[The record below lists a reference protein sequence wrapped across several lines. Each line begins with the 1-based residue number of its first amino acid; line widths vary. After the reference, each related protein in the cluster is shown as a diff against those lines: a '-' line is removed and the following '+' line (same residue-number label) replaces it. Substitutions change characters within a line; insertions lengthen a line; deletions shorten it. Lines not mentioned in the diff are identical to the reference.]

1 MCKQNRSVRLRVA
14 LVTLMCATAVTVP
27 MGAPAPVVWNLVA
40 PPDLRPLRPGDRVEV
55 TVGATIERGWYV
67 YAMTQPPGGPTPL
80 RITVPD
86 RQPFALADAVTG
98 PAPKRAWDPNFEIES
113 AKHEGTVA
121 FTVPLQVAPSAARGK
136 TTLRVEVRYQA
147 CSDTL
152 CLRPK
157 TETLSLPL
165 DIAGRDTA
173 GAPLAREHRQ

>member
-1 MCKQNRSVRLRVA
+1 MCQQNRSLALRLA
-14 LVTLMCATAVTVP
+14 LVALMCAMAVTVS
-27 MGAPAPVVWNLVA
+27 MGAPAPVAWSLVL
-40 PPDLRPLRPGDRVEV
+40 PPDLPPLRSGDRVEV
-55 TVGATIERGWYV
+55 TARATIERSWYV

-86 RQPFALADAVTG
+86 GQPFASAGAVAG
-98 PAPKRAWDPNFEIES
+98 PTPKRAWDAAFEIET

-121 FTVPLQVAPSAARGK
+121 FTVPLQVAPSAAKRK
-136 TTLRVEVRYQA
+136 ATLRVQVRYQA

-157 TETLSLPL
+157 TETLSLPV

-173 GAPLAREHRQ
+173 SAPLAGESR